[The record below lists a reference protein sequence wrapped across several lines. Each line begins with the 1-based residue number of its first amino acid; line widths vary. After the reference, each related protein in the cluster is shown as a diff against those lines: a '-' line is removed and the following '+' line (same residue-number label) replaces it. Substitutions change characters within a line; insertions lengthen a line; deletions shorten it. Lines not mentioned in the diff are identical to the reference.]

1 MDNLINDFR
10 TSNAIDRFI
19 FTCEYVTLHS
29 ENNFLDEIKNT
40 HFEIGTFF
48 WIMHRGLSP
57 ITQILKSM
65 EAFQAAVNQSLA
77 VWGGLTLLLLAWK
90 MEEEQWAKKM
100 QTSSR
105 SWKWQGDRFSPRV
118 SRKEHSTPD
127 TLSLAQ
133 WDHLR
138 FLTCRMVKIINYF

>member
-10 TSNAIDRFI
+10 TSNAVDRFI

-57 ITQILKSM
+57 ITQILKRS
-65 EAFQAAVNQSLA
+65 EF
-77 VWGGLTLLLLAWK
+77 LTEGRKTGVTRNKGQRNVTLVALK
-90 MEEEQWAKKM
+90 IKKEDHW
-100 QTSSR
+100 SR
-105 SWKWQGDRFSPRV
+105 IWVVFKSWKCQGNEFYPRATKKKPWWQTYLSLV
-118 SRKEHSTPD
+118 SFTSD
-127 TLSLAQ
+127 LSLA
-133 WDHLR
+133 DL
-138 FLTCRMVKIINYF
+138 